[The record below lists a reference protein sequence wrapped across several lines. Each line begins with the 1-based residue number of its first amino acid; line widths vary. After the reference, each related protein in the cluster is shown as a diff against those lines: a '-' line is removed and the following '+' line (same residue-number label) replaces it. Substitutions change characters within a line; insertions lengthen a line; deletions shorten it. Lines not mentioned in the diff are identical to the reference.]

1 MIAISFAT
9 GHLENSIC
17 EIPVCRYVATMNWQM
32 ILPLLIFLGVAAMIW
47 RSSGTKKHNHGCG
60 CGCAHEDDAGTRKDK
75 AGS

>member
-1 MIAISFAT
+1 
-9 GHLENSIC
+9 
-17 EIPVCRYVATMNWQM
+17 MNWQM